1 VCLIPALSIKLLIEQ
16 KMAKRFGKCDCNE
29 WKIDVIKGEYV
40 DICKIKCDECE
51 KWLIIL

>member
-1 VCLIPALSIKLLIEQ
+1 MALSIKSLIEQ
-16 KMAKRFGKCDCNE
+16 KRAIGLEKCDYNG
-29 WKIDVIKGEYV
+29 WKIGVIKGEYV